1 MNKLLPFISL
11 FFLIGII
18 SCNQFTK
25 KGASVAAITNK
36 GEVVMLNED
45 GTWEYADKGSSTN
58 KQKISN
64 ADSLLKVLSNANTD
78 NNSSLVKSTK
88 TNIEVNVN
96 PDKWTVKKEDA
107 GETAEYSFN
116 LKGNDAYAMLITER
130 IAMPL
135 DVLKKAALA
144 NAASAAPD
152 IKVVDEE
159 IRTVSGEKVLFMQ
172 MDGTISGVKFSYLGY
187 YYSSDKGT
195 VQFLTYTSQNLLKE
209 NRKDME
215 ELLNQMVILK

>member
-1 MNKLLPFISL
+1 MNKPLSFIAL
-11 FFLIGII
+11 FFLVGAI

-25 KGASVAAITNK
+25 KSEPIAAITNK
-36 GEVVMLNED
+36 GVVVMLNED
-45 GTWEYADKGSSTN
+45 GTWEFADKVSQGN
-58 KQKISN
+58 KQKIN
-64 ADSLLKVLSNANTD
+64 NTDSLLRVLNNANTG
-78 NNSSLVKSTK
+78 NSSSVVKSAK
-88 TNIEVNVN
+88 TNIEVNIN

-107 GETAEYSFN
+107 GEAAEYSFA
-116 LKGNDAYAMLITER
+116 LKGNDAYGMLITER

-135 DVLKKAALA
+135 DALKKAALA

-159 IRTVSGEKVLFMQ
+159 IKNIGGEKVLFMQ

-195 VQFLTYTSQNLLKE
+195 VQFITYTSQNLLKE

-215 ELLNQMVILK
+215 DLLNQMVILK